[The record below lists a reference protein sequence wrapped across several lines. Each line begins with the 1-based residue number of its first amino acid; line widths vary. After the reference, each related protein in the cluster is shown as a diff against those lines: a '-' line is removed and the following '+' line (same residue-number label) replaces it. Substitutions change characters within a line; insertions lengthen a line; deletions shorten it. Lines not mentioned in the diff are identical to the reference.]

1 MPSGWLKDS
10 GATYADRG
18 NGQRYGWSCD
28 LSTDTRE
35 RGFSSDPLAD
45 TLVIFDRNKICP
57 STYWSIA
64 LAPGTYL
71 VEIGVGDPQYGARPW
86 VTWSGC
92 TVGPSGGTMQ
102 PLSLSVS
109 DGTQMTVST
118 QQVTI
123 GSGQSLRLAGE
134 RSADCSSVNI
144 ITITG

>member
-18 NGQRYGWSCD
+18 NGQSYGWSCD

-35 RGFSSDPLAD
+35 RGFSSDPLLD
-45 TLVIFDRNKICP
+45 TLIIFDRNEICA

-71 VEIGVGDPQYGARPW
+71 VEIGVGDPEYGW
-86 VTWSGC
+86 SSSGC

-102 PLSLSVS
+102 PLSHSVS